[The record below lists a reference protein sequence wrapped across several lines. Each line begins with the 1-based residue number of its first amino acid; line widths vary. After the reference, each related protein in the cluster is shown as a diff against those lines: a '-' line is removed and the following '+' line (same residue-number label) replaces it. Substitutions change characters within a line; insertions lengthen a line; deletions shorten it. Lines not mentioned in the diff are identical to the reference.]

1 MELLIDKDIINNI
14 ELLIEV
20 YYFLNDGYSDL
31 NVQIIEYEDSLRFDA
46 TPKSVNFY
54 DTNDYVSHNIFSF
67 NEFFNY
73 HLNYEGYKLLSN

>member
-46 TPKSVNFY
+46 TTKSVNVNLIMYNY
-54 DTNDYVSHNIFSF
+54 DHLRMYSYSVSPS
-67 NEFFNY
+67 
-73 HLNYEGYKLLSN
+73 